1 MAELKTSRNDGDVD
15 AFLDSVEDET
25 RRRDARDLRRIL
37 SDVTGEPGAMWGPS
51 IVGFGSHH
59 YRYASGR
66 EVDWFKVGFSPRKQS
81 LTIYLVPGV
90 DRYQALLERLGDH
103 KIGKGCLYVKRL
115 SDVDAAVLRELVVAS
130 VRDAG
135 AIGAP

>member
-1 MAELKTSRNDGDVD
+1 MAQIKTGRNDGDVD

-25 RRRDARDLRRIL
+25 RRRDARELRRIL
-37 SDVTGEPGAMWGPS
+37 SDVMGEPGAMWGPS

-90 DRYQALLERLGDH
+90 ERYQALLERLGDH
-103 KIGKGCLYVKRL
+103 KTGKGCVYVKRL

>member
-59 YRYASGR
+59 YRYATGR

-130 VRDAG
+130 VSDAG